1 MKTQTLLSS
10 LALAAIALPLAAQ
23 TTAPVHHT
31 APTTA
36 AHAGA
41 ASAAAH
47 AVAPCG
53 KVPELSPKIPALPA
67 GVSCPKPLFRFTSS
81 PAIKLDY
88 VSPLVSAETKESL
101 GLTPTTFELDYVDIK
116 IGTGNLAE
124 PQMYYT
130 LQYTGYLVDGTK
142 FDSSLDRPEPFTF
155 PVGAHR
161 VIPGWDLGF
170 QGMRIGGKRRLY
182 IPFQLGYG
190 DKGQQAIP
198 PRAELIFDIELLSQ
212 SKEEPK
218 PKTPPAPPAPPAGAP
233 KPATAPPAGA
243 TPPPP
248 PPPPP
253 ADKPATPPPAAAA
266 KPATPPTK

>member
-10 LALAAIALPLAAQ
+10 LALAAVALPLAAQ
-23 TTAPVHHT
+23 TASKTAAPVHHT
-31 APTTA
+31 APTA
-36 AHAGA
+36 AHTAPVA
-41 ASAAAH
+41 A
-47 AVAPCG
+47 CG

-67 GVSCPKPLFRFTSS
+67 GSPCPKPLFRFTTT

-88 VSPLVSAETKESL
+88 VSPLVSTETKESL
-101 GLTPTTFELDYVDIK
+101 GLSPTTFELDYVDTK

-170 QGMRIGGKRRLY
+170 QGMHIGGKRRLY

>member
-10 LALAAIALPLAAQ
+10 IALAAVALPLVAQ
-23 TTAPVHHT
+23 TAAPVHHT
-31 APTTA
+31 APTA
-36 AHAGA
+36 AHAA
-41 ASAAAH
+41 APVAA
-47 AVAPCG
+47 CG
-53 KVPELSPKIPALPA
+53 KVPVLSPKIPALPA
-67 GVSCPKPLFRFTSS
+67 GSPCPKPLFRFTTT

-101 GLTPTTFELDYVDIK
+101 GLAPKTFELDYVDTK

-182 IPFQLGYG
+182 IPYELGYG

-198 PRAELIFDIELLSQ
+198 PRAELIFDIELISQ

-218 PKTPPAPPAPPAGAP
+218 PKTPPAPPAGAP
-233 KPATAPPAGA
+233 KPATAPP
-243 TPPPP
+243 PPV
-248 PPPPP
+248 P
-253 ADKPATPPPAAAA
+253 ADKPATPPPASTPPPAAA
-266 KPATPPTK
+266 PKPATPPTK